1 MEQPAVTDLAKA
13 CDGVAQMIV
22 KPAVRVPVAGACAVE
37 RPVQLEAILI
47 GENRRVTLSPPAV
60 LACATAAAIAAWVRD
75 DIVPIADATGSPLTA
90 IAVAD
95 SYNCRPRNRQAGAKP
110 SAHGNGLAFDLG
122 PMTLANKRSLTIGG
136 DGLTVNA
143 RQLLKASACNRFG
156 TVLGPGSDGYHE
168 DHLHVDLIPRRPG
181 RGICQWTLPGGDKK

>member
-1 MEQPAVTDLAKA
+1 MV
-13 CDGVAQMIV
+13 V
-22 KPAVRVPVAGACAVE
+22 KPADRIPTAGSCAVE

-47 GENRRVTLSPPAV
+47 GDNRRVTLSPPAL
-60 LACATAAAIAAWVRD
+60 LACSTAAAVAAWVWED
-75 DIVPIADATGSPLTA
+75 LVPLADATGSPLTT

-122 PMTLANKRSLTIGG
+122 PMTLANKQSLTIRGE
-136 DGLTVNA
+136 GLTVAA
-143 RQLLKASACNRFG
+143 RQLLKASACRRFG

-181 RGICQWTLPGGDKK
+181 RGICQWTIPASEKSQDAPSR